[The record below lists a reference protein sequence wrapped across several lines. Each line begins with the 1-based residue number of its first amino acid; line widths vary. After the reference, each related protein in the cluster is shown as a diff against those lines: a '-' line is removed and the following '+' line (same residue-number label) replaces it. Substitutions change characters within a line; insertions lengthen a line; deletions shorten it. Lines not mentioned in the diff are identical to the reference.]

1 MTSAEVAIICPDEC
15 SVNSNPCFFLS
26 SSIDFWD
33 GQHLD
38 SSLNGTQ
45 ARGAPMNLLGIQME
59 VMQIWGSMLNFRA
72 CWILLMAEILHQLI
86 WIISHYLHGFIHPR
100 WCRISSIN
108 SINQYNVQ
116 HVFTLF
122 HPSCTCNIG

>member
-1 MTSAEVAIICPDEC
+1 MNAQSTAIP
-15 SVNSNPCFFLS
+15 VFFLS

-45 ARGAPMNLLGIQME
+45 ARGAPMNLLGIQMK

-72 CWILLMAEILHQLI
+72 CWI
-86 WIISHYLHGFIHPR
+86 
-100 WCRISSIN
+100 SIN
-108 SINQYNVQ
+108 ITYNMCLLY
-116 HVFTLF
+116 FTLPAPAISDNWM
-122 HPSCTCNIG
+122 HDHRC